1 MQGLFSRLPGGGHR
15 NGSIPS
21 QVDSAHNL
29 SVCANAIVFTC
40 WADIETVVML
50 AVLTPV
56 SLASFGVDCVCR
68 LNPLNSRCVREG
80 SDSQFAAMYDPQA
93 ATIQSPMNNEN
104 RSFIVLILLSQPRDW
119 DSRPLLYYRLLSS
132 K

>member
-21 QVDSAHNL
+21 PVDSAHNL
-29 SVCANAIVFTC
+29 SVCANATVFNC
-40 WADIETVVML
+40 WPDIGTVVML

-56 SLASFGVDCVCR
+56 SLASFGVDRVCR
-68 LNPLNSRCVREG
+68 LNPLNSLCFREG
-80 SDSQFAAMYDPQA
+80 SDSQFAAIYAPQA

-104 RSFIVLILLSQPRDW
+104 RDFIVLNLLSQPQDW
-119 DSRPLLYYRLLSS
+119 DS
-132 K
+132 